1 MLGMHMGRVPAPSAR
16 EESGEIHR
24 LDTYDWLQMINRAS
38 IVSNVEEGLLEKPL
52 ARRILTALNTL
63 RDEAAKPNAVRPELY
78 ITFEPEVLKLV
89 GMEASVLHVG
99 RSSQDIL
106 ATANAGLNIARLMRL
121 LDAIHEV
128 DCALLEVARREDG
141 ALVPAYTN
149 GVQAQPTL
157 YSHYLWLSIRSS
169 CEMRPGSSNASAAT
183 MSRLW
188 GLASAT
194 VRGGR

>member
-38 IVSNVEEGLLEKPL
+38 IVSNVEEGLLEKPF

-63 RDEAAKPNAVRPELY
+63 RDEAAKPNAVRPGLY

-141 ALVPAYTN
+141 ALVPA
-149 GVQAQPTL
+149 
-157 YSHYLWLSIRSS
+157 
-169 CEMRPGSSNASAAT
+169 C
-183 MSRLW
+183 
-188 GLASAT
+188 
-194 VRGGR
+194 GGDE

>member
-63 RDEAAKPNAVRPELY
+63 RDEAAKPNAVRPGLY
-78 ITFEPEVLKLV
+78 ITFEPDVLKLA

-106 ATANAGLNIARLMRL
+106 ATANACL
-121 LDAIHEV
+121 L
-128 DCALLEVARREDG
+128 
-141 ALVPAYTN
+141 YTS
-149 GVQAQPTL
+149 P
-157 YSHYLWLSIRSS
+157 SPRD
-169 CEMRPGSSNASAAT
+169 
-183 MSRLW
+183 
-188 GLASAT
+188 
-194 VRGGR
+194 